1 MLATGY
7 AVVAGLAYNYL
18 PFTALPL
25 YVAIERIDKRVLEAA
40 YDLYAT
46 RRQAFLRVILPL
58 TVPGI
63 FAAFLLTFIPAL
75 GDYINQQILG
85 GTSNTMIGTVIQNAF
100 LVNLDYA
107 GGFGAVGGADG
118 DRAGRHLRLRPPA
131 GLADASRITYE
142 RGGDGARGRRD
153 GPGPAE
159 GAAAPR
165 RWTRFIL
172 PAYSWLVI
180 AYLVFPI
187 AVMVLYS
194 FNKVTTGLPQVSF
207 AWNGFTTQWY
217 QQWKDIPQLTSAFWL
232 SIRLAIVATLF
243 ATVIGTLL
251 ALALVRYR
259 PPRFRGRGLVEQIM
273 FLNIAAPEI
282 VLGASLL
289 GLFVTINV
297 ARGFVTLLLAH
308 VAFSIAYVTVTVRA
322 RMAGFDRTLE
332 EAAADL
338 GANAWVTFRKITF
351 PLIMPGILAGALMAF
366 ALSIDDFV
374 TSNFV
379 SGSAVPFPVW
389 VYGATRIGIP
399 PQVFVFG
406 SAIFAVGILCALT
419 SIVVA
424 RKQT

>member
-1 MLATGY
+1 MS
-7 AVVAGLAYNYL
+7 AVV
-18 PFTALPL
+18 TAP
-25 YVAIERIDKRVLEAA
+25 ASAETGQARPRAP
-40 YDLYAT
+40 
-46 RRQAFLRVILPL
+46 RR
-58 TVPGI
+58 
-63 FAAFLLTFIPAL
+63 
-75 GDYINQQILG
+75 
-85 GTSNTMIGTVIQNAF
+85 
-100 LVNLDYA
+100 
-107 GGFGAVGGADG
+107 
-118 DRAGRHLRLRPPA
+118 
-131 GLADASRITYE
+131 
-142 RGGDGARGRRD
+142 
-153 GPGPAE
+153 
-159 GAAAPR
+159 R

-207 AWNGFTTQWY
+207 E
-217 QQWKDIPQLTSAFWL
+217 WKDIPQLTSAFWL

-259 PPRFRGRGLVEQIM
+259 PPRFRGRGLVEQVL

-289 GLFVTINV
+289 GLFVTVSV